1 MFFIISF
8 NCMYSQTSVSFEDIE
23 AKTLNY
29 YYTAQWDSL
38 IIIGNE
44 ALKNDIDYFY
54 LRTRLGYAEFI
65 KEHYRNAITHFEKAI
80 SFNSYDEFTKYHLY
94 LSYLNGGYSEEA
106 KFYGQSLSYSLK
118 KQLNIESPKF
128 ISGIYFE
135 GGYGFPDTKQK
146 SMPKNQNFLVSKKS
160 NSNLNYLTIGFNHS
174 LGKSIS
180 LFHSINF
187 FNGNFIETY
196 TAKPLKE
203 VPLKTRMTDYYFSPS
218 IRLFKKTVAHPFVHF
233 AKVGQQITY
242 LIPPPSLPPPGVQP
256 PVNIGTI
263 DTVFSDFS
271 IGMCLARYIPFGSI
285 SLGFSYNHFAN
296 RNFYQQNADFV
307 WYPLKKNN
315 FYSKTQIQYLV
326 PSEANSEKQMAFT
339 QTFGSKLT
347 SKFWLELFVTQ
358 GNITNSNLNNGYLLY
373 NGTDSY
379 RRILGSTLYFYSKV
393 NVFFRYQFAQMQTSI
408 WKYEQGTDNISFYQ
422 KSNYNKQIITGGLLW
437 KF

>member
-1 MFFIISF
+1 
-8 NCMYSQTSVSFEDIE
+8 MYSQTDVRFEDVE

-54 LRTRLGYAEFI
+54 LRTRLGYAEFM
-65 KEHYRNAITHFEKAI
+65 KEYYRKAITHFEKAI

-106 KFYGQSLSYSLK
+106 KFYGQSLSDSLK

-135 GGYGFPDTKQK
+135 GGYGFRDSKQN
-146 SMPKNQNFLVSKKS
+146 SLPKNQTFLVSKKS
-160 NSNLNYLTIGFNHS
+160 NSNLNYLTFGLSHS
-174 LGKSIS
+174 IGKSITI
-180 LFHSINF
+180 FHSINF
-187 FNGNFIETY
+187 FNSNNINTY
-196 TAKPLKE
+196 ASMNSLE
-203 VPLKTRMTDYYFSPS
+203 VPLKTTMTDYYFSPS
-218 IRLFKKTVAHPFVHF
+218 IRIFKKTNIHPFVHF
-233 AKVGQQITY
+233 AKVGQQISY
-242 LIPPPSLPPPGVQP
+242 LIPLANQPPPSIQP
-256 PVNIGTI
+256 PLNTVTI
-263 DTVFSDFS
+263 DSNIRDFATGIS
-271 IGMCLARYIPFGSI
+271 LSRNLKFGI
-285 SLGFSYNHFAN
+285 LSLGFSYNHFSN
-296 RNFYQQNADFV
+296 QDYYQQNADFV

-326 PSEANSEKQMAFT
+326 PSDENSEKQMAFT

-358 GNITNSNLNNGYLLY
+358 GNITNSNLSNGYLLY

-393 NVFFRYQFAQMQTSI
+393 NIFFRYQFAQMQTSI
-408 WKYEQGTDNISFYQ
+408 WKYEPGTDIASFHQ
-422 KSNYNKQIITGGLLW
+422 STNYNKQIITGGLLW